1 MVRHA
6 VARRLRVEG
15 VAPGYFRP
23 IIPLNAPNALTLA
36 RIALVP
42 VMVLLVLNDE
52 TGALT
57 AAAAVFIVASVT
69 DAADG
74 HLARSRNL
82 ITRFGRLADPVAD
95 KLLVGG
101 ALISLVAVDRLAT
114 WIAVVVIAREAFVSG
129 LRWYAGTEGI
139 SIHVSG
145 LGKAKTGAQ
154 MTAITVLMLV
164 SETTGAWISAM
175 LAVMVTLTVASGI
188 DYLLSYLRQSP
199 GPRTSPV
206 TVARW

>member
-1 MVRHA
+1 M
-6 VARRLRVEG
+6 RVEG
-15 VAPGYFRP
+15 AAPGYFRP
-23 IIPLNAPNALTLA
+23 IIPLNAPNVLTLA

-42 VMVLLVLNDE
+42 VMVLLVLGDE

-57 AAAAVFIVASVT
+57 AAAAVFVVASIT

-101 ALISLVAVDRLAT
+101 ALVSLVAVDRLAA
-114 WIAVVVIAREAFVSG
+114 WIAIVVIAREAFVSA

-154 MTAITVLMLV
+154 MTAIAVLMLV
-164 SETTGAWISAM
+164 SDPTGTAISAM
-175 LAVMVTLTVASGI
+175 LAAMVTLTVASGI
-188 DYLLSYLRQSP
+188 DYLLCYLRQAP
-199 GPRTSPV
+199 GARAQPV